1 MISRGRPNQL
11 FHIFMYN
18 KIMNR
23 TSPMPTHKPTVAI
36 VCRIMLGLIKYDPC

>member
-1 MISRGRPNQL
+1 MINRGRPNQS

-23 TSPMPTHKPTVAI
+23 TSPMPTHKPTAI
-36 VCRIMLGLIKYDPC
+36 MSLIMLGLIKNNPC